1 MKTVKHLLIAA
12 VIMPAYSY
20 AQDIIV
26 MRDGSIVQSKVTEIT
41 SSEVKYK
48 KYSNLDGPLYTI
60 DKNTIL
66 AINYENG
73 EKETFEITEQQHAK
87 AGTDSGQGVAVE
99 IPVETDADNESIV
112 KSYSTPVEFVAEKGI
127 GKDAKWVLWKYGMT
141 QNSVLSNKDIEISFE
156 LRWANFC
163 CQYAIFIR
171 NKTDETIYIDLDK
184 TRWVDK
190 EGKYYTYLNDKQQTS
205 VTLGESSG
213 GGIGLGHGIVLSGG
227 SSNATTTTYFNNR
240 YLDIPPHG
248 KAILSDHNEAVTKEE
263 KAFSLEETVQLS
275 HCEDLFEPYGKKEG
289 FIRENETLYF
299 DEGET
304 PYGRNYTIVYT
315 KDEAYRTYSKI
326 EFGIYIQQAF
336 GWKNRGQW
344 SSPNGTWSYRSAKR
358 EKLLEQYR
366 IIKFKKDIPSYDT
379 HMLLGAARLDK
390 DSSSGYSNLYQQTV
404 AKVK

>member
-1 MKTVKHLLIAA
+1 MRSIKHLLIAA

-60 DKNTIL
+60 DKSTIL

-73 EKETFEITEQQHAK
+73 EKETFEMTEQQPAK
-87 AGTDSGQGVAVE
+87 AGGDNGQGVAME
-99 IPVETDADNESIV
+99 IPVETDADNEAIV
-112 KSYSTPVEFVAEKGI
+112 KSYSTPVEFVTEKGI
-127 GKDAKWVLWKYGMT
+127 GKDSKAVLWKYGMM

-156 LRWANFC
+156 LHWDNIC

-190 EGKYYTYLNDKQQTS
+190 EGKYYTYFNDKQQTS

-275 HCEDLFEPYGKKEG
+275 HCENLYNGYGAKKG
-289 FIRENETLYF
+289 FIRENETLSF

-304 PYGRNYTIVYT
+304 PYSRNYTIIYT
-315 KDEAYRTYSKI
+315 KDETYRTYSET
-326 EFGIYIQQAF
+326 EFGIYVQQAF
-336 GWKNRGQW
+336 GLKNRDLCFFSWG
-344 SSPNGTWSYRSAKR
+344 GTWANRSANR

-366 IIKFKKDIPSYDT
+366 IVKFKKVIPSYDT
-379 HMLLGAARLDK
+379 HMLLGAARLD
-390 DSSSGYSNLYQQTV
+390 
-404 AKVK
+404 

>member
-1 MKTVKHLLIAA
+1 MKTIKHLLIVA

-60 DKNTIL
+60 DKSTIL

-73 EKETFEITEQQHAK
+73 EKETFEMTEQQPAK
-87 AGTDSGQGVAVE
+87 TGTDSGQGVAVE
-99 IPVETDADNESIV
+99 IPVETDADNEAIE
-112 KSYSTPVEFVAEKGI
+112 KSYSTPVEFVTEKGI
-127 GKDAKWVLWKYGMT
+127 GKDARWVLWKYGMT
-141 QNSVLSNKDIEISFE
+141 RNSVLSNKDIEISFE
-156 LRWANFC
+156 LRWNNFC

-184 TRWVDK
+184 THWVDK
-190 EGKYYTYLNDKQQTS
+190 EGEYHTYFNDKQQTS

-227 SSNATTTTYFNNR
+227 SSNATTTTYLNNR

-248 KAILSDHNEAVTKEE
+248 KAILSDHDEAVTKKE
-263 KAFSLEETVQLS
+263 KALTEEETIKLS
-275 HCEDLFEPYGKKEG
+275 HCEDLFDAYGKKKG
-289 FIRENETLYF
+289 FIRESETLIF

-304 PYGRNYTIVYT
+304 PYSRNYTIVYT
-315 KDEAYRTYSKI
+315 KDETYGTYS
-326 EFGIYIQQAF
+326 ETGFGIYIQQAF
-336 GWKNRGQW
+336 GWKGGDDLLT
-344 SSPNGTWSYRSAKR
+344 SPVRSNNWFYRSEYR
-358 EKLLEQYR
+358 EKRLER
-366 IIKFKKDIPSYDT
+366 WIKSFKKVVTSYDT
-379 HMLLGAARLDK
+379 HMLLGVARLWK
-390 DSSSGYSNLYQQTV
+390 D
-404 AKVK
+404 